1 MISIRNIAVVKIVYN
16 SCFGGASLSDKAI
29 ERYAELKGIT
39 LYKGESD
46 GFSQHY
52 YLCPEDE
59 YHALEEFDREKWNDM
74 YFSGYQLLDNRR
86 DPILIQVVEEL
97 GEEANGVC
105 ANLKIAELPTGVKY
119 RIDEY
124 DGMERV
130 MLIDDYDWE
139 IA

>member
-1 MISIRNIAVVKIVYN
+1 MTKIVYN
-16 SCFGGASLSDKAI
+16 DCYGGASLSDKAI
-29 ERYAELKGIT
+29 ERYAEIKGIT
-39 LYKGESD
+39 LYKSPDVWGGTD
-46 GFSQHY
+46 Y
-52 YLCPEDE
+52 YLCPVEEYNRIKEEDKLSANHE
-59 YHALEEFDREKWNDM
+59 RSNAV
-74 YFSGYQLLDNRR
+74 YFSGYRLLDNRR

-105 ANLKIAELPTGVKY
+105 ANLKIAELPTGDKY

-130 MLIDDYDWE
+130 MLIDDYDWH